1 MRNNKGPNEL
11 ELLEAAV
18 AGDDDAFGKLI
29 APHIPSLKRFI
40 GRMVYSAENTDDVL
54 QVTMLNA
61 WQGLES
67 FEGRSQ
73 LSTWLY
79 RIAKNAAFTFLG
91 RRSKLLRREI
101 SVSDLSPE
109 GDVDWEGLVQAG
121 HLDTPDGKLEEKQ
134 LLARLIKVE
143 ARLPPELAETYRL
156 RYFGELSYQGIAQQL
171 GIPIGTVRSRINRAR
186 RALDQLPRRKRNR
199 GL

>member
-1 MRNNKGPNEL
+1 MRNHKNENEL
-11 ELLEAAV
+11 ELLDAAV
-18 AGDDDAFGKLI
+18 SGDDDAFGKLI

-40 GRMVYSAENTDDVL
+40 GRLVCSPENTDDVL
-54 QVTMLNA
+54 QVTMLQA
-61 WQGLES
+61 WQGLDR
-67 FEGRSQ
+67 FERRSQ

-79 RIAKNAAFTFLG
+79 RIAKNAAFTFLA
-91 RRSKLLRREI
+91 RRNKLISREI
-101 SVSDLSPE
+101 PVSELSTE
-109 GDVDWEGLVQAG
+109 GDADWDGLVQAG

-134 LLARLIKVE
+134 LLAHLIKVE

-156 RYFGELSYQGIAQQL
+156 RYFGELSYQEIAQQL